1 MKLIGRRY
9 ELAQLEQAY
18 FDRVLTL
25 EDLIESCRLTTAL
38 IELYC
43 VNREAK
49 RRSEYRRGVGGR
61 L

>member
-25 EDLIESCRLTTAL
+25 EDLIESCR
-38 IELYC
+38 
-43 VNREAK
+43 
-49 RRSEYRRGVGGR
+49 
-61 L
+61 